1 MPWIKSKFFDDN
13 NNPLTG
19 GKVYT
24 YLANSQTPA
33 VTYKDYTCTTAN
45 SNPII
50 LDSRGEADIWL
61 DADLVYKIVVHDSLD
76 VEVFS
81 VDGVKTS
88 LGGGG
93 GGGIEFVTTQDTDSI
108 DLEGMGTNTNPL
120 TASVRVSDLSLNA
133 ISVTSYGITSQ
144 STGLYVNDL
153 NPRLTSVENAVQ
165 VIETDIT
172 NLDARVTT
180 NETNISQN
188 ANSIIHL
195 QNTKEDYLGL
205 PSSNGQILSSDTLG
219 NRTWIDD
226 DSGLLSDINNIG
238 SGAEVFKQI
247 TGSGIAQF
255 RTLSDGSFVEFVQ
268 NANDVSVD
276 DSAIQTA
283 LDSKQNTLP
292 NGASV
297 LNYLGWSGSSWVARN
312 IDYSEIQN
320 PPTIPTNY
328 VTTNS
333 TQSGLSGDKT
343 WSGLHTFGA
352 GVSVSGVFDGGAGLK
367 LPNGSWIRPQTIG
380 QPLFLTLGAT
390 PDISNSGLQLLNDS
404 VYLSSGNGSSAT
416 AQIVMSSVEMEFS
429 QNSGIY
435 NFSSVPTST
444 PNFYYGEDVSGNLVK
459 FSAPSIPTNY
469 VTTDS
474 TQTGLT
480 GDKTWEGI
488 HTFADSVYVTPDTN
502 GNAVFQAEFLG
513 GEIAKLTTKV
523 DSGHPIATT
532 TAAIDANNYSM
543 CSLKESD
550 QAFLQCKVAGVSR
563 TFRVKKNGFQFE
575 NLDFGTLANVYGED
589 LNGDMRK
596 VDVTSFLPSPQNLQ
610 SVTDQG
616 ASTTNVT
623 SYLSRL
629 LVGGA
634 TDDGVTALQVN
645 GDVEISGGLSANSIG
660 VSQTDGLTGLGLSLR
675 GGYQSG
681 LPSYGF
687 SFAKTSVF
695 GNYGAV
701 DGDWAVYSTINNGT
715 IGDRGW
721 IWGEFDT
728 ESTPPNPAMSL
739 GYNGILT
746 TKSRVNVNGAIDNT
760 SYAINVNGS
769 INLTSGS
776 NFYINGTPISGG
788 GSNPWVTPTYATG
801 WIAPNGPGG
810 DPVFQELKYQDDG
823 GEINIVGV
831 VQRSG
836 SGLTLTDTLLFTL
849 PVGARPSKQLE
860 YIGSMGN
867 NGQQNGN
874 TIINVKTNGDVTAT
888 NVNYLNTN
896 EYIRI
901 NMKVVK

>member
-1 MPWIKSKFFDDN
+1 MSCNLMPWIKSKFFDDN

-469 VTTDS
+469 VTTDT
-474 TQTGLT
+474 TQSGLS
-480 GDKTWEGI
+480 GNKTWSGI
-488 HTFADSVYVTPDTN
+488 HNFGSRVLVN
-502 GNAVFQAEFLG
+502 G
-513 GEIAKLTTKV
+513 
-523 DSGHPIATT
+523 
-532 TAAIDANNYSM
+532 AID
-543 CSLKESD
+543 D
-550 QAFLQCKVAGVSR
+550 
-563 TFRVKKNGFQFE
+563 
-575 NLDFGTLANVYGED
+575 GT
-589 LNGDMRK
+589 
-596 VDVTSFLPSPQNLQ
+596 
-610 SVTDQG
+610 
-616 ASTTNVT
+616 
-623 SYLSRL
+623 
-629 LVGGA
+629 
-634 TDDGVTALQVN
+634 TALQVN